1 MIIFQYDSF
10 SSQKD
15 VGTVFDKQQI
25 FCKHLKMLT
34 FKINKTMRHFGK
46 LSNVSPR
53 SALITIYK
61 AFVRPHLD
69 HGDRIYDE
77 ACNASFHQ
85 NPELF
90 Q

>member
-1 MIIFQYDSF
+1 
-10 SSQKD
+10 
-15 VGTVFDKQQI
+15 
-25 FCKHLKMLT
+25 
-34 FKINKTMRHFGK
+34 MRHFGK

>member
-1 MIIFQYDSF
+1 
-10 SSQKD
+10 
-15 VGTVFDKQQI
+15 
-25 FCKHLKMLT
+25 
-34 FKINKTMRHFGK
+34 MRHFGK

-69 HGDRIYDE
+69 HGDRIYGE

-90 Q
+90 QWNTCLAISGSIRGTSK